1 MSQTVKASHV
11 ALFIS
16 IALAV
21 GIFLGVWL
29 APSSKDD
36 SEMFGEVRVVN
47 KTNKMTDIMRLIP
60 KRYVDSVSYE
70 QVEEIAIQLL
80 LQYLDPHS
88 VYVPK
93 LDFLNEKETLEG
105 ELEGVGLMVS
115 MVKDTAFI
123 IEVSKDGP
131 SYRAGILGGDRII
144 TINGEP
150 VFGNKFTAKDVV
162 KRLKGPRGTI
172 VNIGVHRKGESKL
185 LNFQIRRSIIPLKT
199 VYYSGMLDDEIGYI
213 YLTEFSSTTYKE
225 MCSALS
231 KLKSQGMQKLILDL
245 RGNGGGLLYQAR
257 EVADLF
263 LSQGQLIV
271 YTEGA
276 HSPKEDYYSTA
287 DDAFVEG
294 SLVVMMNE
302 YSASGSE
309 VVAGAIQD
317 NDRGLIVG
325 RRSFGK
331 GLVQKQIEM
340 YDGSALRLTTAR
352 YYTPSGR
359 CIQRPYDKGSDEYYL
374 DFLLRILADME
385 SDSIIQK
392 VTDTTKYYTKEG
404 RVVYAGGGIFPD
416 EVLSYEKDV
425 HLVYYNRLKDRDAFY
440 KYAFNYVDKN
450 RRLLLDKYPQSDDY
464 VKGFALSDGM
474 FEDFLMMV
482 EKSGIKRDVN
492 SIATYGKEMRILV
505 KAQIAE
511 FLYGKEAYYG
521 IILSA
526 DHELQKAINIMKKN
540 TEL

>member
-16 IALAV
+16 IALV
-21 GIFLGVWL
+21 IGLLLGVWL
-29 APSSKDD
+29 APSSKGDNEMLDD
-36 SEMFGEVRVVN
+36 GPQVN
-47 KTNKMTDIMRLIP
+47 KTNKMTEIMQLIP
-60 KRYVDSVSYE
+60 RRYVDSISYE
-70 QVEEIAIQLL
+70 QVEECAIQLL

-93 LDFLNEKETLEG
+93 LDYVEEKENLEG
-105 ELEGVGLMVS
+105 EMEGVGLLIS

-123 IEVSKDGP
+123 VEVFKDGP
-131 SYRAGILGGDRII
+131 SDRAGILGGDRII
-144 TINGEP
+144 TIDGEP
-150 VFGNKFTAKDVV
+150 VFGRKFTNKDIV
-162 KRLKGPRGTI
+162 KRLKGPRGTM
-172 VNIGVHRKGESKL
+172 VNVEISRRGESKI
-185 LNFQIRRSIIPLKT
+185 LNFRLKRTTIPLNT
-199 VYYSGMLDDEIGYI
+199 VHYSGMLDDEIGYI
-213 YLTEFSSTTYKE
+213 YLSEFSATTYKE
-225 MCSALS
+225 MCVALSALRS
-231 KLKSQGMQKLILDL
+231 KGMQKLILDL
-245 RGNGGGLLYQAR
+245 RGNGGGLLDQAR

-263 LSQGQLIV
+263 LSKGQLIV

-276 HSPKEDYYSTA
+276 HSSKKEFYSTA
-287 DDAFVEG
+287 DDAFIDG

-302 YSASGSE
+302 YSASASE

-340 YDGSALRLTTAR
+340 IDGSALRLTTAR

-416 EVLSYEKDV
+416 KVLPYEKDV
-425 HLVYYNRLKDRDAFY
+425 LLVYYNRLKNKGAFY
-440 KYAFNYVDKN
+440 KYAFDYVERN
-450 RRLLLDKYPQSDDY
+450 RALLLNKYPQSDDY
-464 VKGFALSDGM
+464 VRGFSLSAEM
-474 FEDFLMMV
+474 FEDFLMQA
-482 EKSGIKRDVN
+482 EKLGIKRDVK
-492 SIATYGKEMRILV
+492 SIATYGNEMRILV
-505 KAQIAE
+505 KAYMAE
-511 FLYGKEAYYG
+511 LLYGGGVRDEIMLAV
-521 IILSA
+521 
-526 DHELQKAINIMKKN
+526 DHELQKAINIIKKK
-540 TEL
+540 

>member
-16 IALAV
+16 IALTI
-21 GIFLGVWL
+21 GILLGVWL

-36 SEMFGEVRVVN
+36 NETLGEVSHVN
-47 KTNKMTDIMRLIP
+47 KTNKMTEIMRLIP
-60 KRYVDSVSYE
+60 KRYVDSISYE
-70 QVEEIAIQLL
+70 QVEECAIQLL

-93 LDFLNEKETLEG
+93 LNFVTEKENLEG
-105 ELEGVGLMVS
+105 EMEGVGLWVS

-123 IEVSKDGP
+123 IEVFKDSP
-131 SYRAGILGGDRII
+131 SDRAGILGGDRIV
-144 TINGEP
+144 TINGES
-150 VFGNKFTAKDVV
+150 VFGRKFTNKDVV
-162 KRLKGPRGTI
+162 KRLKGPKGTM
-172 VNIGVHRKGESKL
+172 VNLGISRRGESKV
-185 LNFQIRRSIIPLKT
+185 LNFKLKRTAIPLNT
-199 VYYSGMLDDEIGYI
+199 VRYSGMLDDEIGYI
-213 YLTEFSSTTYKE
+213 SLTEFSATTYKE
-225 MCSALS
+225 MRVALS
-231 KLKSQGMQKLILDL
+231 KLRSQGMQKLILDL

-271 YTEGA
+271 YTEGVN
-276 HSPKEDYYSTA
+276 SPKEEYYSTT
-287 DDAFVEG
+287 DDAFVDG
-294 SLVVMMNE
+294 SFVVMMNE
-302 YSASGSE
+302 YSASASE

-331 GLVQKQIEM
+331 GLVQKQFEM
-340 YDGSALRLTTAR
+340 FDGSALRLTTAR

-416 EVLSYEKDV
+416 EVLPYEKDV
-425 HLVYYNRLKDRDAFY
+425 LLIYYNRLEDKDIFY
-440 KYAFNYVDKN
+440 NYAFDYVDKN
-450 RRLLLDKYPQSDDY
+450 RALLLKKYPQSDDY
-464 VKGFALSDGM
+464 VKGFSLSDEM
-474 FEDFLMMV
+474 FEDFLMLA
-482 EKSGIKRDVN
+482 EKSGIKRNVE
-492 SIATYGKEMRILV
+492 SIAAYGNEMKILV
-505 KAQIAE
+505 KAYMAE
-511 FLYGKEAYYG
+511 FLYGKEVYYG
-521 IILSA
+521 ITLSA
-526 DHELQKAINIMKKN
+526 DHELQKAINIIKKK
-540 TEL
+540 

>member
-16 IALAV
+16 IALTI
-21 GIFLGVWL
+21 GILLGVWL

-36 SEMFGEVRVVN
+36 NETLGEVSHVN
-47 KTNKMTDIMRLIP
+47 KTNKMTEIMRLIP
-60 KRYVDSVSYE
+60 KRYVDSISYE
-70 QVEEIAIQLL
+70 QVEECAIQLL

-93 LDFLNEKETLEG
+93 LNFVTEKENLEG
-105 ELEGVGLMVS
+105 EMEGVGLWVS

-123 IEVSKDGP
+123 IEVFKDSP
-131 SYRAGILGGDRII
+131 SDRAGILGGDRIV
-144 TINGEP
+144 TINGES
-150 VFGNKFTAKDVV
+150 VFGRKFTNKDVV
-162 KRLKGPRGTI
+162 KRLKGPKGTM
-172 VNIGVHRKGESKL
+172 VNLGISRRGESKV
-185 LNFQIRRSIIPLKT
+185 LNFKLKRTAIPLNT
-199 VYYSGMLDDEIGYI
+199 VRYSGMLDDEIGYI
-213 YLTEFSSTTYKE
+213 SLTEFSATTYKE
-225 MCSALS
+225 MRVALS
-231 KLKSQGMQKLILDL
+231 KLRSQGMQKLILDL

-271 YTEGA
+271 YTEGVN
-276 HSPKEDYYSTA
+276 SPKEEYYSTT
-287 DDAFVEG
+287 DDAFVDG
-294 SLVVMMNE
+294 SFVVMMNE
-302 YSASGSE
+302 YSASASE

-331 GLVQKQIEM
+331 GLVQKQFEM
-340 YDGSALRLTTAR
+340 FDGSALRLTTAR

-416 EVLSYEKDV
+416 EVLPYEKDV
-425 HLVYYNRLKDRDAFY
+425 LLIYYNRLEDKDIFY
-440 KYAFNYVDKN
+440 NYAFDYVDKN
-450 RRLLLDKYPQSDDY
+450 RALLLKKYPQSDDY
-464 VKGFALSDGM
+464 VKGFSLSDEM
-474 FEDFLMMV
+474 FEDFLMLA
-482 EKSGIKRDVN
+482 EKSGIKRNVE
-492 SIATYGKEMRILV
+492 SIAAYGNEMKILV
-505 KAQIAE
+505 KAYMAE
-511 FLYGKEAYYG
+511 FLYGKELYYG
-521 IILSA
+521 ITLSA
-526 DHELQKAINIMKKN
+526 DHELQKAINIIKKK
-540 TEL
+540 

>member
-16 IALAV
+16 IALTI
-21 GIFLGVWL
+21 GILLGVWL

-36 SEMFGEVRVVN
+36 NETLGEVSHVN
-47 KTNKMTDIMRLIP
+47 KTNKMTEIMRLIP
-60 KRYVDSVSYE
+60 KRYVDSISYE
-70 QVEEIAIQLL
+70 QVEECAIQLL

-93 LDFLNEKETLEG
+93 LNFVTEKENLEG
-105 ELEGVGLMVS
+105 EMEGVGLWVS

-123 IEVSKDGP
+123 IEVFKDSP
-131 SYRAGILGGDRII
+131 SERAGILGGDRIV
-144 TINGEP
+144 TINGES
-150 VFGNKFTAKDVV
+150 VFGRKFTNKDVV
-162 KRLKGPRGTI
+162 KRLKGPKGTM
-172 VNIGVHRKGESKL
+172 VNLGISRRGESKV
-185 LNFQIRRSIIPLKT
+185 LNFKLKRTAIPLNT
-199 VYYSGMLDDEIGYI
+199 VRYSGMLDDEIGYI
-213 YLTEFSSTTYKE
+213 SLTEFSATTYKE
-225 MCSALS
+225 MRVALS
-231 KLKSQGMQKLILDL
+231 KLRSQGMQKLILDL

-271 YTEGA
+271 YTEGVN
-276 HSPKEDYYSTA
+276 SPKEEYYSTT
-287 DDAFVEG
+287 DDAFVDG
-294 SLVVMMNE
+294 SFVVMMNE
-302 YSASGSE
+302 YSASASE

-331 GLVQKQIEM
+331 GLVQKQFEM
-340 YDGSALRLTTAR
+340 FDGSALRLTTAR

-416 EVLSYEKDV
+416 EVLPYEKDV
-425 HLVYYNRLKDRDAFY
+425 LLIYYNRLEDKDIFY
-440 KYAFNYVDKN
+440 NYAFDYVDKN
-450 RRLLLDKYPQSDDY
+450 RALLLKKYPQSDDY
-464 VKGFALSDGM
+464 VKGFSLSDEM
-474 FEDFLMMV
+474 FEDFLMLA
-482 EKSGIKRDVN
+482 EKSGIKRNVE
-492 SIATYGKEMRILV
+492 SIAAYGNEMKILV
-505 KAQIAE
+505 KAYMAE
-511 FLYGKEAYYG
+511 FLYGKEVYYG
-521 IILSA
+521 ITLSA
-526 DHELQKAINIMKKN
+526 DHELQKAINIIKKK
-540 TEL
+540 

>member
-16 IALAV
+16 IALTI
-21 GIFLGVWL
+21 GILLGVWL

-36 SEMFGEVRVVN
+36 NETLGEVSHVN
-47 KTNKMTDIMRLIP
+47 KTNKMTEIMRLIP
-60 KRYVDSVSYE
+60 KRYVDSISYE
-70 QVEEIAIQLL
+70 QVEECAIQLL

-93 LDFLNEKETLEG
+93 LNFVTEKENLEG
-105 ELEGVGLMVS
+105 EMEGVGLWVS

-123 IEVSKDGP
+123 IEVFKDSP
-131 SYRAGILGGDRII
+131 SDRAGILGGDRIV
-144 TINGEP
+144 TINGES
-150 VFGNKFTAKDVV
+150 VFGRKFTNKDVV
-162 KRLKGPRGTI
+162 KRLKGPKGTM
-172 VNIGVHRKGESKL
+172 VNLGISRRGESKV
-185 LNFQIRRSIIPLKT
+185 LNFKLKRTAIPLNT
-199 VYYSGMLDDEIGYI
+199 VRYSGMLDDEIGYI
-213 YLTEFSSTTYKE
+213 SLTEFSATTYKE
-225 MCSALS
+225 MRVALS
-231 KLKSQGMQKLILDL
+231 KLRSQGMQKLILDL

-271 YTEGA
+271 YTEGVN
-276 HSPKEDYYSTA
+276 SPKEEYYSTT
-287 DDAFVEG
+287 DDAFVDG
-294 SLVVMMNE
+294 SFVVMMNE
-302 YSASGSE
+302 YSASASE

-331 GLVQKQIEM
+331 GLVQKQFEM
-340 YDGSALRLTTAR
+340 FDGSALRLTTAR

-416 EVLSYEKDV
+416 VVLPYEKDV
-425 HLVYYNRLKDRDAFY
+425 LLVYYNRLKDKGIFY
-440 KYAFNYVDKN
+440 KYAFDYVDKN
-450 RRLLLDKYPQSDDY
+450 RALLLKKYPQSDDY
-464 VKGFALSDGM
+464 VKGFSLSDEM
-474 FEDFLMMV
+474 FEDFLMLA
-482 EKSGIKRDVN
+482 EKSGIKRNVE
-492 SIATYGKEMRILV
+492 SIAAYGNEMKILV
-505 KAQIAE
+505 KAYMAE
-511 FLYGKEAYYG
+511 FLYGKEVYYG
-521 IILSA
+521 ITLSA
-526 DHELQKAINIMKKN
+526 DHELQKAINIIKKK
-540 TEL
+540 

>member
-16 IALAV
+16 IALTI
-21 GIFLGVWL
+21 GILLGVWL

-36 SEMFGEVRVVN
+36 NETLGEVSHVN
-47 KTNKMTDIMRLIP
+47 KTNKMTEIMRLIP
-60 KRYVDSVSYE
+60 KRYVDSISYE
-70 QVEEIAIQLL
+70 QVEECAIQLL

-93 LDFLNEKETLEG
+93 LNFVTEKENLEG
-105 ELEGVGLMVS
+105 EMEGVGLWVS

-123 IEVSKDGP
+123 IEVFKDSP
-131 SYRAGILGGDRII
+131 SERAGILGGDRIV
-144 TINGEP
+144 TINGES
-150 VFGNKFTAKDVV
+150 VFGRKFTNKDVV
-162 KRLKGPRGTI
+162 KRLKGPKGTM
-172 VNIGVHRKGESKL
+172 VNLGISRRGESKV
-185 LNFQIRRSIIPLKT
+185 LNFKLKRTAIPLNT
-199 VYYSGMLDDEIGYI
+199 VRYSGMLDDEIGYI
-213 YLTEFSSTTYKE
+213 SLTEFSATTYKE
-225 MCSALS
+225 MRVALS
-231 KLKSQGMQKLILDL
+231 KLRSQGMQKLILDL

-271 YTEGA
+271 YTEGV
-276 HSPKEDYYSTA
+276 HSPKEEYYSTT
-287 DDAFVEG
+287 DDAFVDG
-294 SLVVMMNE
+294 SFVVMMNE
-302 YSASGSE
+302 YSASASE

-331 GLVQKQIEM
+331 GLVQKQFEM
-340 YDGSALRLTTAR
+340 FDGSALRLTTAR

-416 EVLSYEKDV
+416 EVLPYEKDV
-425 HLVYYNRLKDRDAFY
+425 LLIYYNRLEDKDIFY
-440 KYAFNYVDKN
+440 NYAFDYVDKN
-450 RRLLLDKYPQSDDY
+450 RALLLKKYPQSDDY
-464 VKGFALSDGM
+464 VKGFSLSDEM
-474 FEDFLMMV
+474 FEDFLMLA
-482 EKSGIKRDVN
+482 EKSGIKRNVE
-492 SIATYGKEMRILV
+492 SIAAYGNEMKILV
-505 KAQIAE
+505 KAYMAE
-511 FLYGKEAYYG
+511 FLYGKEVYYG
-521 IILSA
+521 ITLSA
-526 DHELQKAINIMKKN
+526 DHELQKAINIIKKK
-540 TEL
+540 

>member
-16 IALAV
+16 IALTI
-21 GIFLGVWL
+21 GILLGVWL

-36 SEMFGEVRVVN
+36 NETLGEVSHVN
-47 KTNKMTDIMRLIP
+47 KTNKMTEIMRLIP
-60 KRYVDSVSYE
+60 KRYVDSISYE
-70 QVEEIAIQLL
+70 QVEECAIQLL

-93 LDFLNEKETLEG
+93 LNFVTEKENLEG
-105 ELEGVGLMVS
+105 EMEGVGLWVS

-123 IEVSKDGP
+123 IEVFKDSP
-131 SYRAGILGGDRII
+131 SERAGILGGDRIV
-144 TINGEP
+144 TINGES
-150 VFGNKFTAKDVV
+150 VFGRKFTNKDVV
-162 KRLKGPRGTI
+162 KRLKGPKGTM
-172 VNIGVHRKGESKL
+172 VNLGISRRGESKV
-185 LNFQIRRSIIPLKT
+185 LNFKLKRTAIPLNT
-199 VYYSGMLDDEIGYI
+199 VRYSGMLDDEIGYI
-213 YLTEFSSTTYKE
+213 SLTEFSATTYKE
-225 MCSALS
+225 MRVALS
-231 KLKSQGMQKLILDL
+231 KLRSQGMQKLILDL

-271 YTEGA
+271 YTEGV
-276 HSPKEDYYSTA
+276 HSPKEEYYSTT
-287 DDAFVEG
+287 DDAFVDG
-294 SLVVMMNE
+294 SFVVMMNE
-302 YSASGSE
+302 YSASASE

-331 GLVQKQIEM
+331 GLVQKQFEM
-340 YDGSALRLTTAR
+340 FDGSALRLTTAR

-416 EVLSYEKDV
+416 EVLPYEKDV
-425 HLVYYNRLKDRDAFY
+425 LLIYYNRLEDKDIFY
-440 KYAFNYVDKN
+440 NYAFDYVDKN
-450 RRLLLDKYPQSDDY
+450 RALLLKKYPQSDDY
-464 VKGFALSDGM
+464 VKGFSLSDEM
-474 FEDFLMMV
+474 FEDFLMLA
-482 EKSGIKRDVN
+482 EKSGIKRNVE
-492 SIATYGKEMRILV
+492 SIAAYGNEMKILV
-505 KAQIAE
+505 KAYMAG
-511 FLYGKEAYYG
+511 FLYGGEVKYG
-521 IILSA
+521 IRLSI
-526 DHELQKAINIMKKN
+526 DHELQKAINIIKKK
-540 TEL
+540 

>member
-16 IALAV
+16 IALTI
-21 GIFLGVWL
+21 GILLGVWL

-36 SEMFGEVRVVN
+36 NETLGEVSHVN
-47 KTNKMTDIMRLIP
+47 KTNKMTEIMRLIP
-60 KRYVDSVSYE
+60 KRYVDSISYE
-70 QVEEIAIQLL
+70 QVEECAIQLL

-93 LDFLNEKETLEG
+93 LNFVTEKENLEG
-105 ELEGVGLMVS
+105 EMEGVGLWVS

-123 IEVSKDGP
+123 IEVFKDSP
-131 SYRAGILGGDRII
+131 SDRAGILGGDRIV

-150 VFGNKFTAKDVV
+150 IFGRKFTNKDVV
-162 KRLKGPRGTI
+162 KRLKGPKGTM
-172 VNIGVHRKGESKL
+172 VNLGISRRGESKV
-185 LNFQIRRSIIPLKT
+185 LNFKLKRTAIPLNT
-199 VYYSGMLDDEIGYI
+199 VRYSGMLDDEIGYI
-213 YLTEFSSTTYKE
+213 SLTEFSATTYKE
-225 MCSALS
+225 MRVALS
-231 KLKSQGMQKLILDL
+231 KLRSQGMQKLILDL

-271 YTEGA
+271 YTEGVN
-276 HSPKEDYYSTA
+276 SPKEEYYSTT
-287 DDAFVEG
+287 DDAFVDG
-294 SLVVMMNE
+294 SFVVMMNE
-302 YSASGSE
+302 YSASASE

-331 GLVQKQIEM
+331 GLVQKQFEM
-340 YDGSALRLTTAR
+340 FDGSALRLTTAR

-416 EVLSYEKDV
+416 VVLPYEKDV
-425 HLVYYNRLKDRDAFY
+425 LLVYYNRLKDKGIFY
-440 KYAFNYVDKN
+440 KYAFDYVDKN
-450 RRLLLDKYPQSDDY
+450 RALFLKKYPQSDDY
-464 VKGFALSDGM
+464 VKGFSLSDEM
-474 FEDFLMMV
+474 FEDFLMLA
-482 EKSGIKRDVN
+482 EKSGIKRNVE
-492 SIATYGKEMRILV
+492 SIAAYGNEMKILV
-505 KAQIAE
+505 KAYMAE
-511 FLYGKEAYYG
+511 FLYGKEVYYG
-521 IILSA
+521 ITLSA
-526 DHELQKAINIMKKN
+526 DHELQKAINIIKKK
-540 TEL
+540 